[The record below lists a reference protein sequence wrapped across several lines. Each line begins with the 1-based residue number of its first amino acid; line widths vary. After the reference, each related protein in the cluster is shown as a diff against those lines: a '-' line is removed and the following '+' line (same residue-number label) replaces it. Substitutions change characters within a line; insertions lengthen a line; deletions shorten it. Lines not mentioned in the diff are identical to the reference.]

1 MVIEFEKDYLKEL
14 YEMVSVKAKNTVLT
28 LRL

>member
-14 YEMVSVKAKNTVLT
+14 YENGKCKSKNTVLT